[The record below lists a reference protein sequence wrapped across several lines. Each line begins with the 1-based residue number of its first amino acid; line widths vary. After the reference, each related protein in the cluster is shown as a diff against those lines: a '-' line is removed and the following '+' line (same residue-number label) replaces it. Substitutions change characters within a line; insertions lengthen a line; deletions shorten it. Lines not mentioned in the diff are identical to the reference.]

1 MKQKNFF
8 KVQQGTDNTLTM
20 NITPT
25 IIVNDKGNEES
36 TYEAVLAITDCDD
49 ARTLIATFDEAQLA
63 MFASQLSEIRRQ
75 LSELNA

>member
-8 KVQQGTDNTLTM
+8 QVQQGTDNALTM

-25 IIVNDKGNEES
+25 IIINAEGNEES
-36 TYEAVLAITDCDD
+36 SYEAVLAITDCDD
-49 ARTLIATFDEAQLA
+49 ARTLIAIFNDAQLA
-63 MFASQLSEIRRQ
+63 KFAQQLDEIRQQ

>member
-1 MKQKNFF
+1 MKQNNFF
-8 KVQQGTDNTLTM
+8 QIENGTDNTLTM
-20 NITPT
+20 NVTPT
-25 IIVNDKGNEES
+25 VIINESGNEES